1 MGLIARPWVD
11 ITLIDKEVRII
22 EAGILQSHWM
32 LVSLQIVQAPTMS
45 GRA

>member
-11 ITLIDKEVRII
+11 ITLVDKEVGLI

-32 LVSLQIVQAPTMS
+32 LVSLQMMQAPTM
-45 GRA
+45 